1 MTNYLYKYI
10 FKENENSD
18 SIFLINE
25 EQEVSYKNFSNLINQ
40 ISNLLLLNNL
50 KPNDRVAVKAP
61 KSIIQ
66 LALYFATIKCGG
78 IYLPLNTDYTAQELK
93 YFLEDSDASFLVID
107 PNNLD
112 ELSNL
117 LDVSSLKIFT
127 LDQNGNGSLKS
138 QYHSLPITFNEILRN
153 KNDLAAILYT
163 SGTTGKSKGAKLTHE
178 NLVSNT
184 LVLKDYWQFK
194 KNDVLLHMLPIYHT
208 HGLFVACNL
217 LSMGWW

>member
-78 IYLPLNTDYTAQELK
+78 I
-93 YFLEDSDASFLVID
+93 
-107 PNNLD
+107 
-112 ELSNL
+112 
-117 LDVSSLKIFT
+117 
-127 LDQNGNGSLKS
+127 
-138 QYHSLPITFNEILRN
+138 
-153 KNDLAAILYT
+153 
-163 SGTTGKSKGAKLTHE
+163 
-178 NLVSNT
+178 
-184 LVLKDYWQFK
+184 
-194 KNDVLLHMLPIYHT
+194 
-208 HGLFVACNL
+208 
-217 LSMGWW
+217 